1 MKKFNLTIVIEWI
14 AAIFVL
20 SGSLMT
26 SFQLTPY
33 NIYTMNIGSILFIW
47 WAIRIKDNAM
57 IVVNGGLVLIYL
69 IGIARSLLQ

>member
-1 MKKFNLTIVIEWI
+1 MKKFNLTLTIEWI

-26 SFQLTPY
+26 SLQLTPY
-33 NIYTMNIGSILFIW
+33 NIYTMNIGSMLFIW

-57 IVVNGGLVLIYL
+57 IAVNGGLVLIYL
-69 IGIARSLLQ
+69 IGIVKSLL

>member
-1 MKKFNLTIVIEWI
+1 MKKFNLTLTIEWI

-26 SFQLTPY
+26 SLQLTPY
-33 NIYTMNIGSILFIW
+33 NIYTMNIGSLLFIW

-57 IVVNGGLVLIYL
+57 IAVNSGLVLIYL
-69 IGIARSLLQ
+69 IGIVRSLL

>member
-1 MKKFNLTIVIEWI
+1 VKKFNLTLTIEWI

-26 SFQLTPY
+26 SLQLTPY
-33 NIYTMNIGSILFIW
+33 NIYTMNIGSLLFIW

-57 IVVNGGLVLIYL
+57 IAVNSGLVLIYL
-69 IGIARSLLQ
+69 IGIVRSLL